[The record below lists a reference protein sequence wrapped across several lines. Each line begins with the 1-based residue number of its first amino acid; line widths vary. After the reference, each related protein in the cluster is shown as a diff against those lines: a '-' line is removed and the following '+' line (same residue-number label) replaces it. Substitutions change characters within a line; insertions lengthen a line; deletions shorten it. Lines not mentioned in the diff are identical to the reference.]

1 MAQLRIGLAQVDS
14 TVGDLA
20 GNADVVSRWAAH
32 AVEQGCH
39 LVAFPEMVLTGYPP
53 EDLVLRRSFVQASL
67 DALEA
72 LARRLHDEG
81 AGEVAVVVGYC
92 GRSETPSPALG
103 RPAGEPQNS
112 AAVLFGGRVVARYAK
127 HHLPNYGVFDEFR
140 YFVRGDR
147 LPVVRL
153 HGVDVATVVCEDLWQ
168 EGGPVRVARAA
179 AVGLVVCING
189 SPYERGKDDLR
200 GPLAARRAA
209 EAGAPLVYVNCV
221 GGQDELVFDGD
232 SLVVGVDG
240 AVVARAP
247 LWEQGLMVVD
257 LDLASAS
264 DDGTGTVDAGD
275 GTRMAVE
282 RVVLSSE
289 PLAPYEPVVPGV
301 AVPLEDEAEVW
312 GALVTAVRDYVEKNR
327 FRSVVLGLS
336 GGIDSALVA
345 TIARDALG
353 SERVHVVGMP
363 SEWSSDHSVT
373 DAEDLARRQGL
384 HWSVVPIK
392 PVVDAW
398 LESVE
403 LTGLSVENL
412 QARVRGTTLMALS
425 NEHGHLVLTTGNKS
439 EAATG
444 FSTLY
449 GDSAGGFAPIKDV
462 PKTLVWAL
470 ARWRNRVAAERGET
484 PPIPESSIEKPP
496 SAELAPGQLDSDR
509 LPAYDVLDA
518 VLDAYVERDRG
529 RAELLADGFDPA
541 VVDRV
546 VALVDAAEYKRRQS
560 PPGPKI
566 TGRAFGRDRRLPITS
581 RWRET
586 AAPTAAEPEQARPEG
601 A

>member
-1 MAQLRIGLAQVDS
+1 
-14 TVGDLA
+14 
-20 GNADVVSRWAAH
+20 
-32 AVEQGCH
+32 
-39 LVAFPEMVLTGYPP
+39 
-53 EDLVLRRSFVQASL
+53 
-67 DALEA
+67 
-72 LARRLHDEG
+72 
-81 AGEVAVVVGYC
+81 
-92 GRSETPSPALG
+92 
-103 RPAGEPQNS
+103 
-112 AAVLFGGRVVARYAK
+112 
-127 HHLPNYGVFDEFR
+127 
-140 YFVRGDR
+140 
-147 LPVVRL
+147 
-153 HGVDVATVVCEDLWQ
+153 
-168 EGGPVRVARAA
+168 
-179 AVGLVVCING
+179 
-189 SPYERGKDDLR
+189 
-200 GPLAARRAA
+200 
-209 EAGAPLVYVNCV
+209 
-221 GGQDELVFDGD
+221 
-232 SLVVGVDG
+232 
-240 AVVARAP
+240 
-247 LWEQGLMVVD
+247 
-257 LDLASAS
+257 
-264 DDGTGTVDAGD
+264 
-275 GTRMAVE
+275 MAVE

-345 TIARDALG
+345 TVARDALG
-353 SERVHVVGMP
+353 SDRVHVVGMP

-373 DAEDLARRQGL
+373 DAEDLAQRQGL

-392 PVVDAW
+392 PIVDAW

-470 ARWRNRVAAERGET
+470 ARWRNRVAAERGEV

-529 RAELLADGFDPA
+529 RAELLQDGFDEA

-546 VALVDAAEYKRRQS
+546 LALVDAAEYKRRQS

-586 AAPTAAEPEQARPEG
+586 AAPTAGEPEQARPEG
-601 A
+601 S

>member
-20 GNADVVSRWAAH
+20 GNADRISRWTAH
-32 AVEQGCH
+32 AVQQGCH

-67 DALEA
+67 DGLDA
-72 LARRLHDEG
+72 LAARLAGEG
-81 AGEVAVVVGYC
+81 AGDVAVVVGYC
-92 GRSETPSPALG
+92 GRSEKPSPALG

-112 AAVLFGGRVVARYAK
+112 AAVLHGGRVVSRYAK

-147 LPVVRL
+147 LPVVRV
-153 HGVDVATVVCEDLWQ
+153 HGVDVAVVVCEDLWQ
-168 EGGPVRVARAA
+168 EGGPVRVARTAQA
-179 AVGLVVCING
+179 GLVVCING
-189 SPYERGKDDLR
+189 SPYERGKDDVR
-200 GPLAARRAA
+200 GPLAARRAV
-209 EAGAPLVYVNCV
+209 EAGAPLVYVNTV

-232 SLVVGVDG
+232 SLVVDAAGSLL
-240 AVVARAP
+240 ARAP
-247 LWEQGLMVVD
+247 LWEEGLMVVD
-257 LDLASAS
+257 LDLAAAR
-264 DDGTGTVDAGD
+264 DDGRGAVDAGD
-275 GTRMAVE
+275 GTTMVVE
-282 RVVLSSE
+282 RVVLSDR
-289 PLAPYEPVVPGV
+289 PLAPYAPVVPGV
-301 AVPLEDEAEVW
+301 AAPLEDEAEVW
-312 GALVTAVRDYVEKNR
+312 GALVTAVRGYVEKNR

-345 TIARDALG
+345 TIACDALG
-353 SERVHVVGMP
+353 PDRVHVVGMP
-363 SEWSSDHSVT
+363 SEWSSDHSVR
-373 DAEDLARRQGL
+373 DAEDLAERQGL
-384 HWSVVPIK
+384 HWSLVPIRT
-392 PVVDAW
+392 VVDAW
-398 LESVE
+398 LAAVP

-462 PKTLVWAL
+462 PKSLVWAL
-470 ARWRNRVAAERGET
+470 ARWRNRVAAARGEA

-509 LPAYDVLDA
+509 LPPYDVLDPL
-518 VLDAYVERDRG
+518 LDAYVERDRG
-529 RAELLADGFDPA
+529 RSELVADGFDPRT
-541 VVDRV
+541 VDRV
-546 VALVDAAEYKRRQS
+546 VALVDAAEHKRRQS

-581 RWRET
+581 RWREA

-601 A
+601 H